1 MYHNAIV
8 EAATFGFRLPASGGW
23 TAFTVA
29 RYALAAAG
37 LLFLLYVAVLVGLTA
52 ASAVVRRRSV
62 GRRPGAPGVLNRD
75 D

>member
-8 EAATFGFRLPASGGW
+8 EAATVGFRLSASGGG
-23 TAFTVA
+23 TAFTFA

-52 ASAVVRRRSV
+52 ASAIVRRRSV
-62 GRRPGAPGVLNRD
+62 DRRPGAPEVLTPD